1 MILFFFFGGGILRL
15 FVIEL
20 RIGAGALGL
29 LQWKVLKK
37 LKKLFGCSMDQ

>member
-1 MILFFFFGGGILRL
+1 MILLFFGGILRL